1 MSLSNLLSHKGD
13 IMIKTSIS
21 HNYRFPTL
29 NDLYFLPGGN
39 SSLKTSTVSVM
50 MRAWVSM
57 STRRTSTNWMAV
69 PRGSI
74 PKSRIGSSGYRQPRA
89 FSHHETWKG
98 TCLWCRGKSQSCRT
112 AGKNWLIDLNG
123 SYSWTPSINE
133 GEKMSC
139 RPVGKKTIAIRP
151 EILPITDRTP
161 FMGYMG
167 ISLQVGVLLGVFHH
181 VEQRLHTDW
190 RSTPVFHE

>member
-1 MSLSNLLSHKGD
+1 MVQ
-13 IMIKTSIS
+13 
-21 HNYRFPTL
+21 FL
-29 NDLYFLPGGN
+29 N
-39 SSLKTSTVSVM
+39 
-50 MRAWVSM
+50 
-57 STRRTSTNWMAV
+57 
-69 PRGSI
+69 RGSDHLATDNQGLFLTT
-74 PKSRIGSSGYRQPRA
+74 KR
-89 FSHHETWKG
+89 EKG
-98 TCLWCRGKSQSCRT
+98 TCLWCRGKSQSLPYSRQKL
-112 AGKNWLIDLNG
+112 AHRPQRILLVDSLNKRG
-123 SYSWTPSINE
+123 RKDVP
-133 GEKMSC
+133 C